1 MHPKP
6 HHKWVIFFFASL
18 LFVLSQFY
26 RATIAVITPQLI
38 DDLALS
44 TRQVSLMS
52 AAFFYAF
59 AAMQIPLAVYLDTLG
74 AKKVMIVLNS
84 VAIAGV
90 ITFAAAPSSRMLIAG
105 RVLLGIGM
113 ACNLMGTLKLIATW
127 FSPRRFATLAAVVFS
142 MGTAGNIMA
151 TTPLVYLVEWI
162 GWRFS
167 FLLVG
172 VLNFILIMVFVRV
185 VDDTPEPP
193 SPQET
198 PRKGLSKTL
207 AGITELL
214 SIKDYWI
221 ISLGSFCRYGI
232 FAAIQGLYAG
242 PYLMFVMDLKPV
254 TVGNIILS
262 MNIGIICGGPLFGW
276 ISDRLIHS
284 RKWVIIPGLTGFG
297 TMVWVLATLSPG
309 AGIVS
314 LAALFFMVGFFSSSG
329 GIMYPH
335 IKERMPPEKSG
346 MAMTGINFF
355 TMIGPAVFLQG
366 LGVVM
371 QTLHSEN
378 AWSADAFQHA
388 FLICGSCLMGVAL
401 LYAFTSGKQSLSWE
415 RYND

>member
-1 MHPKP
+1 MHRKP
-6 HHKWVIFFFASL
+6 HHKWVIFLFASL

-90 ITFAAAPSSRMLIAG
+90 VTFA
-105 RVLLGIGM
+105 
-113 ACNLMGTLKLIATW
+113 LKLIATW

-193 SPQET
+193 SPQEA

-401 LYAFTSGKQSLSWE
+401 LYVFTSGKRSLSWE